1 MPLDAVPGLGPMR
14 LRPIR
19 ADDAAALV
27 RYFERLTPEDVR
39 LRFFAPLRSLSTR
52 QVERFTQVDGERETA
67 FVLEA
72 PEGGRPEILSIG
84 RLARTPETKTP
95 EGPRAEFAV
104 SVRSDLKGRG
114 IGRFMLTYLVEQAHQ
129 RGFGE
134 IFGDMFEENEAML
147 ALSRELGFTLAPV
160 TETSAIIR
168 ATRAL

>member
-19 ADDAAALV
+19 AEDAAALV
-27 RYFERLTPEDVR
+27 RYFDRLTAEDVR

-52 QVERFTQVDGERETA
+52 QVERFTQVDGDRETA

-72 PEGGRPEILSIG
+72 SEDGRAEILSIG
-84 RLARTPETKTP
+84 RLAKASEDP
-95 EGPRAEFAV
+95 GARAEFAV

-114 IGRFMLTYLVEQAHQ
+114 IGRFMLTYLIEQARQ
-129 RGFGE
+129 RGFNE
-134 IFGDMFEENEAML
+134 IFGDMLEENEAML

-160 TETSAIIR
+160 AESSAIIR
-168 ATRAL
+168 ATHAL

>member
-1 MPLDAVPGLGPMR
+1 MPLDSVPGLGPMR

-19 ADDAAALV
+19 PDDAAALV

-52 QVERFTQVDGERETA
+52 EVERFTRVDGERETA
-67 FVLEA
+67 LVLEA
-72 PEGGRPEILSIG
+72 AEAGRPEILSIG
-84 RLARTPETKTP
+84 RLARAP
-95 EGPRAEFAV
+95 EGTRAEFAV

-114 IGRFMLTYLVEQAHQ
+114 IGRFMLTHLVEEARR

-134 IFGDMFEENEAML
+134 IFGDILEENEAML
-147 ALSRELGFTLAPV
+147 ALSRELGFALAPV
-160 TETSAIIR
+160 VENAAIIR

>member
-52 QVERFTQVDGERETA
+52 QVERFTQLDGERETA

-72 PEGGRPEILSIG
+72 PEGGRPEILSVG
-84 RLARTPETKTP
+84 RLAKAP
-95 EGPRAEFAV
+95 EGARAEFAV

-114 IGRFMLTYLVEQAHQ
+114 IGRFMLTYLVEQARQ

-134 IFGDMFEENEAML
+134 IFGDILEENEAML
-147 ALSRELGFTLAPV
+147 ALSRELGFALAPV
-160 TETSAIIR
+160 AETSAIIR

>member
-19 ADDAAALV
+19 AEDAAALV
-27 RYFERLTPEDVR
+27 RYFERLTAEDVR

-72 PEGGRPEILSIG
+72 PEEGRPEILSIG
-84 RLARTPETKTP
+84 RLAKTQ

-114 IGRFMLTYLVEQAHQ
+114 IGRFMLTYLIEQARQ
-129 RGFGE
+129 RGFNE
-134 IFGDMFEENEAML
+134 IFGDMLEENEAML
-147 ALSRELGFTLAPV
+147 ALSRELGFTLTPV
-160 TETSAIIR
+160 AESSAIIR
-168 ATRAL
+168 ATHAL